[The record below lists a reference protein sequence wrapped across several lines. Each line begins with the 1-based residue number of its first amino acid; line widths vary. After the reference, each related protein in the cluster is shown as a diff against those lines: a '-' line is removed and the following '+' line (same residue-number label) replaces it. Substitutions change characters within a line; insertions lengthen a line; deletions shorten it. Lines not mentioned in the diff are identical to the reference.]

1 MLMLGKQLTVEQRLN
16 KAVIDIMAEPH
27 YYAIAPVLMIGDKSV
42 CDKTPTAYTNGR
54 DEVYGRKFVEGLTDA
69 ELRFL
74 VLHEAYHK
82 MYRHITTWRHLY
94 EDNPRLANMACDYVI
109 NVKLV
114 DGDDGKKFIVMP
126 KVGLLNKKYRDM
138 DSAEVYHLLKQEDE
152 GGGGGGGDGGGGNE
166 GSMDEHGWDDAQEMS
181 DAEHK
186 ELEREIDKA
195 IRQGVLSA
203 GKMGSGGNRDLDGL
217 LQPQIDW
224 REVLREFVSTTC
236 TGNDYSTWRKPN
248 RRYMSSG
255 YYLPSGI
262 SESVGELVLAIDTSG
277 SIGARELSSFLS
289 EVKAICDTVHP
300 SKVRLLYWDTSVCR
314 DEVYEQDDIDRLTTS
329 TKPAGGGGTAV
340 ECVPQYMAEHG
351 IKPQAVVVLTDG
363 YLGGSWGAWTTPVL
377 WCIQGNKGA
386 RPSVG
391 KYVHIN

>member
-42 CDKTPTAYTNGR
+42 CDETPTAYTNGR

-94 EDNPRLANMACDYVI
+94 EDNARLANMACDYVI

-126 KVGLLNKKYRDM
+126 KVGLLDKKYRDM
-138 DSAEVYHLLKQEDE
+138 DSAQVYHLLKQKDE
-152 GGGGGGGDGGGGNE
+152 GGGGGGGGNGGD
-166 GSMDEHGWDDAQEMS
+166 SMDEHGWDDAQEMS

-203 GKMGSGGNRDLDGL
+203 GKMGSGGNRDMEGL
-217 LQPQIDW
+217 LQPQVDW

-314 DEVYEQDDIDRLTTS
+314 DEMYEQDDIDRLTTS

-377 WCIQGNKGA
+377 WCIQGNKSA

>member
-1 MLMLGKQLTVEQRLN
+1 MLGKQLTVEQRLN

-54 DEVYGRKFVEGLTDA
+54 DEVYGRKFVEGLSDA

-94 EDNPRLANMACDYVI
+94 EDNARLANMACDYVI

-114 DGDDGKKFIVMP
+114 DGDNGKKFIVMP
-126 KVGLLNKKYRDM
+126 KVGLLNTKYRDM
-138 DSAEVYHLLKQEDE
+138 DSAQVYHLLKQDDDE
-152 GGGGGGGDGGGGNE
+152 GGGGGGNE

-203 GKMGSGGNRDLDGL
+203 GKMGSGGNRDMEGL

-236 TGNDYSTWRKPN
+236 TGNDYSTWRKPS

-289 EVKAICDTVHP
+289 EVKAICDTVRP
-300 SKVRLLYWDTSVCR
+300 SKVRLLYWDTKVCR

-329 TKPAGGGGTAV
+329 TKPAGGGGTLV
-340 ECVPQYMAEHG
+340 ECVPEYMAEHG

-363 YLGGSWGAWTTPVL
+363 CLGGSWGAWTTPVL
-377 WCIQGNKGA
+377 WCIQGNRNA

>member
-16 KAVIDIMAEPH
+16 KAVIDIMAEPN
-27 YYAIAPVLMIGDKSV
+27 YYAIAPVLMIGNKSV

-54 DEVYGRKFVEGLTDA
+54 DEVYGRKFVEGLTDP

-126 KVGLLNKKYRDM
+126 KVGLLDTKYRDM
-138 DSAEVYHLLKQEDE
+138 DSAQVYHLLKQEDDE
-152 GGGGGGGDGGGGNE
+152 GGGGGGGNGGD
-166 GSMDEHGWDDAQEMS
+166 SMDEHGWDDAQEMS

-203 GKMGSGGNRDLDGL
+203 GKMGSGGNRDMEGL
-217 LQPQIDW
+217 LQPQVDW

-277 SIGARELSSFLS
+277 SIGSRELSSFLS
-289 EVKAICDTVHP
+289 EVKSICDTVRP
-300 SKVRLLYWDTSVCR
+300 SKVRLLYWDTKVCR
-314 DEVYEQDDIDRLTTS
+314 DEVYMQDDLDRLTTS
-329 TKPAGGGGTAV
+329 TKPAGGGGTTV

-377 WCIQGNKGA
+377 WCIQNNKGA

>member
-54 DEVYGRKFVEGLTDA
+54 DEVYGRKFVEGLSDA

-94 EDNPRLANMACDYVI
+94 EDNARLANMACDYVI

-114 DGDDGKKFIVMP
+114 DGDNGKKFIVMP
-126 KVGLLNKKYRDM
+126 KVGLLNTKYRDM
-138 DSAEVYHLLKQEDE
+138 DSAQVYHLLKQDDDE
-152 GGGGGGGDGGGGNE
+152 GGGGGGNE

-203 GKMGSGGNRDLDGL
+203 GKMGSGGNRDMEGL

-236 TGNDYSTWRKPN
+236 TGNDYSTWRKPS

-289 EVKAICDTVHP
+289 EVKAICDTVRP
-300 SKVRLLYWDTSVCR
+300 SKVRLLYWDTKVCR

-329 TKPAGGGGTAV
+329 TKPAGGGGTLV
-340 ECVPQYMAEHG
+340 ECVPEYMAEHG

-363 YLGGSWGAWTTPVL
+363 CLGGSWGAWTTPVL
-377 WCIQGNKGA
+377 WCIQGNRNA

>member
-54 DEVYGRKFVEGLTDA
+54 DEVYGRKFVESLNDA

-114 DGDDGKKFIVMP
+114 DGDNGKKFIVMP
-126 KVGLLNKKYRDM
+126 KVGLLNTKYRDM
-138 DSAEVYHLLKQEDE
+138 DSAEVYHLLKKDDDDDE
-152 GGGGGGGDGGGGNE
+152 GGGGGGGG

-217 LQPQIDW
+217 LQPQVDW
-224 REVLREFVSTTC
+224 REVLREFVATTC

-277 SIGARELSSFLS
+277 SIGSKELSSFLS
-289 EVKAICDTVHP
+289 EVKAICDAVHP
-300 SKVRLLYWDTSVCR
+300 SKVRLLYWDTEVCR
-314 DEVYEQDDIDRLTTS
+314 DEVYEQDELDRLTTS
-329 TKPAGGGGTAV
+329 TKPAGGGGTTV
-340 ECVPQYMAEHG
+340 ECVPKYIAEHG

-377 WCIQGNKGA
+377 WCIQNNKGA

>member
-27 YYAIAPVLMIGDKSV
+27 YYAIAPVLMIGNKSV

-94 EDNPRLANMACDYVI
+94 EDNARLANMACDYVI

-126 KVGLLNKKYRDM
+126 KVGLLDTKYRDM
-138 DSAEVYHLLKQEDE
+138 DSAQVYHLLKQDDDE
-152 GGGGGGGDGGGGNE
+152 GGGGGGGGNGGD
-166 GSMDEHGWDDAQEMS
+166 SMDEHGWDDAQEMS

-217 LQPQIDW
+217 LQPQVDW

-289 EVKAICDTVHP
+289 EVKAICDTVRP

-314 DEVYEQDDIDRLTTS
+314 DEVYMQDDLDRLTTS

-377 WCIQGNKGA
+377 WCIQGNKSA